1 LTFTLVTWNVLA
13 TAYIRPSFY
22 PNTPS
27 RCLDP
32 AWRIPSLVRR
42 ARALGADVLCLQE
55 VEVDTFEALQTGLA
69 ELHYAGVL
77 AMKEGKPDGCALF
90 VRSARFELVESLR
103 IVYAD
108 GAGAPASGHVGQL
121 AVLGV
126 YERNEREG
134 ARLAVLNTHLKW
146 DPPGTPPESQWGLRQ
161 AREIL
166 EVLRSEPAAG
176 HAQIVCGDLNV
187 RPESDVVAT
196 LRAAGFSDAHGG
208 LAEIHTCNA
217 NREPKLIDHIF
228 SRGALR
234 APPRSPPRIDAATPL
249 PSDDEP
255 SDHLPLEA
263 RFVFP

>member
-1 LTFTLVTWNVLA
+1 LTTFTLVTWNILA

-22 PNTPS
+22 PNTPP

-32 AWRIPSLVRR
+32 AWRIPALVDR
-42 ARALGADVLCLQE
+42 AKAMRADVLCLQE
-55 VEVDTFEALQTGLA
+55 VEASVFEALRTAL
-69 ELHYAGVL
+69 LPLDYDSVL

-90 VRSARFELVESLR
+90 VRSACFELVESRR

-108 GAGAPASGHVGQL
+108 GAGAADSGHIGQL
-121 AVLGV
+121 AVVGGD
-126 YERNEREG
+126 G
-134 ARLAVLNTHLKW
+134 ARLAILNTHLRW
-146 DPPGTPPESQWGLRQ
+146 DPPGTPRENKLGLRQ

-166 EVLRSEPAAG
+166 EVLGSEPVAA

-196 LRAAGFSDAHGG
+196 FRAAGFSEAHAA
-208 LAEIHTCNA
+208 LPDVHSCNSNGEA
-217 NREPKLIDHIF
+217 KLIDYVF

-234 APPRSPPRIDAATPL
+234 ATPRSPPTITAATPL

-255 SDHLPLEA
+255 SDHLALEVS
-263 RFVFP
+263 FVFP